1 MQCMHSQKNS
11 QMESVCSEGLVHN
24 FGFNTEDRPDPFK
37 PISLCMLGAESLDLF
52 LDLSFYS
59 TCTLGIFTDLCNLK
73 NNLDL
78 FPSTPV

>member
-1 MQCMHSQKNS
+1 MHTFPEKNS

-24 FGFNTEDRPDPFK
+24 FGFNTEDKPDPFK
-37 PISLCMLGAESLDLF
+37 HISFCVLGAEALDLF
-52 LDLSFYS
+52 LDPSFDS

-78 FPSTPV
+78 FQSTPV